1 MKKYFISFAH
11 SKGFG
16 NLEITGPEFKSMADV
31 MMLVQ
36 MIQGPQGPKN
46 VDGSVFE
53 CVTILFFQEFSSGVL
68 INVPR

>member
-16 NLEITGPEFKSMADV
+16 NLEIAGPEFKGMADL

-36 MIQGPQGPKN
+36 MIQGPQGPKQA
-46 VDGSVFE
+46 DGSAFE
-53 CVTILFFQEFSSGVL
+53 SVTILYFTEFSSGVL